1 MRGHVSS
8 RLPLAFAVLGVL
20 LAVLGA
26 SLVASRRSSEQARL
40 DRTLATTS
48 GEKAALVDTELER
61 LRALALVTARIPPF
75 SEFYADAGSQAARI
89 AAVAGPG
96 REINN
101 ALKYLSQ
108 LYPDRFVETGYV
120 DVSGPEDA
128 RVVRGVATRAK
139 SLQKDVRTWPSF
151 AQGVTTAPGTARITL
166 PFVSPAAH
174 TPVVAAT
181 TSVEVDGRV
190 RAYVEL
196 EMATTVL
203 HRILASDLQHGL
215 GVEIVNDHGATLT
228 ATGQGVRQPRSGLRA
243 GLTNSGRQRY
253 AIRTIPETSVA
264 GGPWFVVTAAQAPSA
279 MSLALVP
286 QQAIV
291 LIIALVLLLTALV
304 GFRRARAGAAQALA
318 AEQRAREE
326 AERISR
332 MDVMTG
338 LFNRRHAMETIE
350 QELARAGRQDAAV
363 GILMLDVD
371 HFKRINDAHGHAA
384 GDAVLIEL
392 ARRLRAGVREWD
404 IAARVGGEEF
414 CVIAPGM
421 ESETDVAELGDRLR
435 VAVAERAIV
444 VGDELA
450 LPVTISVGVALLR
463 HGDGSAEQAMDSADR
478 ALYAAKRRGRDR
490 IGRFSQ
496 LDHGDLRA
504 EQPECLHLAEAL
516 AVASDLREG
525 APAAHSRTVSELS
538 AGVAERLGLPQ
549 DEILRVRLGGW
560 LHDVGKMGVPDAI
573 LTKPGKLSEEEWEV
587 IRAHPTKGEELL
599 RNFPELSLACAAV
612 RHHHERYDG
621 SGYPDGLAGDQIPLE
636 ARIVAVVD
644 AYSAMTSNRPYQCAR
659 EEEDAM
665 EELRRCAGMHFD
677 PQVVDALLEE
687 LLHRRLLET
696 DAAEPHPSPAV

>member
-1 MRGHVSS
+1 MRGLVSS

-101 ALKYLSQ
+101 ALRYLSQ

-139 SLQKDVRTWPSF
+139 SLGKDVRSWPSF

-166 PFVSPAAH
+166 PFMSPAAH
-174 TPVVAAT
+174 TPVLAAT
-181 TSVEVDGRV
+181 TSVEVDRRV

-203 HRILASDLQHGL
+203 RRILASDLQRGL
-215 GVEIVNDHGATLT
+215 GVEIVSGHGATLT
-228 ATGQGVRQPRSGLRA
+228 TAGHRVTTPPGGLSP
-243 GLTNSGRQRY
+243 GLTSSGRQRY
-253 AIRTIPETSVA
+253 AVRTIPETTVA
-264 GGPWFVVTAAQAPSA
+264 GGPWFVVTAAKAPSA

-291 LIIALVLLLTALV
+291 LVIALALLLTALV
-304 GFRRARAGAAQALA
+304 GFRRARAGAAEALA
-318 AEQRAREE
+318 AEQRARGE
-326 AERISR
+326 AERMSR
-332 MDVMTG
+332 IDVMTG

-363 GILMLDVD
+363 GILMIDVD
-371 HFKRINDAHGHAA
+371 HFKRINDAHGHTA
-384 GDAVLIEL
+384 GDAVLIEV
-392 ARRLRAGVREWD
+392 ARRLRTGVREWD
-404 IAARVGGEEF
+404 IASRVGGEEF
-414 CVIAPGM
+414 VVIAPGI
-421 ESETDVAELGDRLR
+421 ESEADVAELGDRLR
-435 VAVAERAIV
+435 LAVAERAIV
-444 VGDELA
+444 VGGALA
-450 LPVTISVGVALLR
+450 LPVTISVGAALLH
-463 HGDGSAEQAMDSADR
+463 HGDGSAEQAMDCADR
-478 ALYAAKRRGRDR
+478 ALYAAKRRGRNLVAC
-490 IGRFSQ
+490 FSQ

-504 EQPECLHLAEAL
+504 EQPECLHVAEAL
-516 AVASDLREG
+516 AVANDLREG
-525 APAAHSRTVSELS
+525 APASHSRTVAELS
-538 AGVAERLGLPQ
+538 AGVAERLGLPH

-560 LHDVGKMGVPDAI
+560 LHDVGKIAVPDAI
-573 LTKPGKLSEEEWEV
+573 LTKPGKLTDEEWQI
-587 IRAHPTKGEELL
+587 IRTHPTKGEELL

-621 SGYPDGLAGDQIPLE
+621 SGYPDGLAGEEIPLE
-636 ARIVAVVD
+636 ARIVAAVD
-644 AYSAMTSNRPYQCAR
+644 AYSAMTSNRPYQRAR
-659 EEEDAM
+659 AQENAI
-665 EELRRCAGMHFD
+665 EELRRCAGAHFD
-677 PQVVDALLEE
+677 AQVVDALLEE
-687 LLHRRLLET
+687 LQFRSRPMHVLVRNR
-696 DAAEPHPSPAV
+696 PI